1 VTVPAVAR
9 HPYLVVMIHGF
20 WSFVLFLLN
29 FLCIVV
35 IGVLT
40 FWMKEVHGESH
51 DHAAAYSARFAQRK
65 GMLRSMWKQVRAGA
79 KDIAKRGEMTR
90 TEFARKKNSADVGDV
105 AQHAGHGFKSTLQ
118 KLRDHADE
126 HAGEGRH
133 RPRELRPRTHGT
145 RSETP
150 IEPSPPRRQGAT
162 QDVGRARGAGAAG
175 ALATTVQCLCATHG
189 AAQGGKRRRQAG
201 EPRRYDTDRG
211 APPRTTEELRLQPR
225 VKAGSRW
232 VWLLQ

>member
-1 VTVPAVAR
+1 MTVPAVAR

-79 KDIAKRGEMTR
+79 KDIAKRGDMTR

-150 IEPSPPRRQGAT
+150 IEPSPPQTARRHPRRRSRPRSRSRRSPRHHRTVPLCNPRRRPRRQKTSPSG
-162 QDVGRARGAGAAG
+162 GAA
-175 ALATTVQCLCATHG
+175 AI
-189 AAQGGKRRRQAG
+189 
-201 EPRRYDTDRG
+201 
-211 APPRTTEELRLQPR
+211 
-225 VKAGSRW
+225 
-232 VWLLQ
+232 